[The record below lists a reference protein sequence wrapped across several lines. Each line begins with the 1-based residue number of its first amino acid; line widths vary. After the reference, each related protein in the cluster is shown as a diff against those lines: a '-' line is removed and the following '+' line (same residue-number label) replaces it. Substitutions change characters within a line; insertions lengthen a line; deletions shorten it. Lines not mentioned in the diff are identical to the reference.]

1 MAVLQYVYPSIH
13 SETQFNIKVMCIL
26 KHTTYIIHT
35 AQFILLFYERKR
47 PFPLVMYVF
56 CENI

>member
-26 KHTTYIIHT
+26 KHTTYINNTHGAIY
-35 AQFILLFYERKR
+35 FIIL
-47 PFPLVMYVF
+47 
-56 CENI
+56 